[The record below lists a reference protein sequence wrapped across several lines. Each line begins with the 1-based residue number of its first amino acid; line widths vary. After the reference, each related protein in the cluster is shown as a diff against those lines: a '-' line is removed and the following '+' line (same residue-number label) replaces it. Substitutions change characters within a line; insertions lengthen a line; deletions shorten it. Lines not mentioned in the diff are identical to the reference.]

1 MSSRPQKK
9 NACSADRKMQNRPYD
24 SRPRSGQGLPKRHA
38 HQDNAVRVIMP
49 DEPPRLTPEV
59 ARVLL
64 RILLKAREQL
74 NTTDDPHGGDAKC
87 PSSPSTAGCPP
98 KTSKTPSRHGAG
110 SSPDPAP

>member
-1 MSSRPQKK
+1 
-9 NACSADRKMQNRPYD
+9 MQNRPYD
-24 SRPRSGQGLPKRHA
+24 SRPRSGQSRPKRHA

-74 NTTDDPHGGDAKC
+74 NATDDPHGGDAK
-87 PSSPSTAGCPP
+87 
-98 KTSKTPSRHGAG
+98 
-110 SSPDPAP
+110 